1 MNLTAMSRHIRRK
14 ALTPSPSVSLMTA
27 NSRAQDV
34 PASTWIKAFKR
45 IFKRISAALIM
56 DLGQVD
62 KSWRTSRRTML
73 RHAPTKG
80 SLIWMGCDYGHSH
93 TTSNM
98 MRMSSIP
105 PG

>member
-27 NSRAQDV
+27 NSCTSIDLD
-34 PASTWIKAFKR
+34 KAFKR

-56 DLGQVD
+56 DLEQVD
-62 KSWRTSRRTML
+62 ETWRTSRRTML

-80 SLIWMGCDYGHSH
+80 SLIWMGCSYGHSH

-105 PG
+105 PS